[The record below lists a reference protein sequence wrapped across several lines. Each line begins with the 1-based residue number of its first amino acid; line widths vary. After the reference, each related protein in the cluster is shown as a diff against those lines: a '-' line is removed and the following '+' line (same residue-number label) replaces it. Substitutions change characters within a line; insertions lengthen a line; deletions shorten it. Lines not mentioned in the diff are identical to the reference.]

1 MVSLGLQVKNR
12 GTLVGSLEGMVAG
25 EIIEEYKC
33 SACNKKV
40 QCERKVALKRLPNTL
55 IVHLQRFDIDFET
68 FRSVKIN
75 QRLEFPEQLNL
86 KQFMLE

>member
-1 MVSLGLQVKNR
+1 M
-12 GTLVGSLEGMVAG
+12 
-25 EIIEEYKC
+25 
-33 SACNKKV
+33 
-40 QCERKVALKRLPNTL
+40 ALKRLPNTL

>member
-1 MVSLGLQVKNR
+1 
-12 GTLVGSLEGMVAG
+12 MVAG
-25 EIIEEYKC
+25 ESIEGYKC
-33 SACNKKV
+33 SACNKQV
-40 QCERKVALKRLPNTL
+40 TCERKVALKRLPNTL